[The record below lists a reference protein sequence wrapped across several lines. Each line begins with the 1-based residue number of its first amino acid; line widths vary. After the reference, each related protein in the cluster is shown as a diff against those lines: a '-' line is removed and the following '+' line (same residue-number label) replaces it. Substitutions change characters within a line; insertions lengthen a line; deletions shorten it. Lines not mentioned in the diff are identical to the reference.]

1 MNRGRLKL
9 AVIFAV
15 FLGPLLAA
23 FGWYYGLGGAAAT
36 RATTNHAPL
45 ISPPVALRAFANP
58 VAEGGAPFDL
68 EKLKRRWHVVH
79 LLPDSCAD
87 SCRRSL
93 YNTRQARL
101 ALGRDAPR
109 VRRILLGAGRAQLA
123 PLAADHPDSTRLLY
137 AEGGLEDQ
145 LAPIRRR
152 RNLGAADALLIDPL
166 GNVMMAIP
174 AALDPRLL
182 LKDLK
187 KLMKLSRIG

>member
-9 AVIFAV
+9 TVIFAV

-45 ISPPVALRAFANP
+45 ISPPLALAAFSNP
-58 VAEGGAPFDL
+58 AADGGAPFNLDS
-68 EKLKRRWHVVH
+68 LKRRWTVVH
-79 LLPDSCAD
+79 LLPASCATR
-87 SCRRSL
+87 CLQAL

-109 VRRILLGAGRAQLA
+109 VRRIVLGTGRAQLA

-137 AEGGLEDQ
+137 AEGGLEEQ

-152 RNLGAADALLIDPL
+152 RDLGAADALLIDPL